1 MATAWYTL
9 DLLMDYFV
17 PVTGDRTHTYLLR
30 WHGAVA
36 DDDGT
41 AGICGGGGRV
51 QRGPPLRMLA
61 IRLAKCDA
69 SE

>member
-41 AGICGGGGRV
+41 AGICGGAV
-51 QRGPPLRMLA
+51 VLSVVAPLRMLA